1 MIKYKKSAVVAFDS
15 HIKTHKLDAES
26 HVKIFFTGG
35 SALIYVDG
43 KEHEDLISELSAII
57 DA

>member
-1 MIKYKKSAVVAFDS
+1 MIKYKKSSVVAFHS

-26 HVKIFFTGG
+26 YVQIFFTGG

-43 KEHEDLISELSAII
+43 KEHDDLVSDLSAII